1 MQDMDLLKTLRNS
14 VSASVEALG
23 AGIGYKR
30 RSGALSIITL
40 TLERGA
46 SIEVLA
52 VMRGTPEFEVK

>member
-1 MQDMDLLKTLRNS
+1 MQDMDLVKTLRNS

-30 RSGALSIITL
+30 SGALSITTL
-40 TLERGA
+40 TLERGV